1 MNDSIINTTG
11 TDRITLWKYD
21 GKHVSHESFPCRT
34 WIFASGDRYDLE
46 FLERQLDTGN
56 IDYQWDVGKD
66 VYGKV
71 EGLKIFGKP
80 GSLKGIIQIVES
92 IGNNRKFMIYN
103 ADINNHLRFLAEND
117 LSYFILDDPMDFDMN
132 IPYVSVEGR
141 MKYGVPEKISL
152 NGRQFMNIETGIL
165 EELSVLI
172 RDSMMIIYDNR
183 DRFFSKMLM
192 IMRNMGIG
200 VPSFS
205 SSGST
210 TYESYGVT
218 HSKSANVRIPGK
230 LCIPMDSF
238 ILQEAGIEGLIET
251 SRMSCLSPERAA
263 VMTSG
268 SAVSSMEETFALK
281 QNMMIPYYKNDHE
294 YEKNLETLLS
304 TDMGGLVLQPEP
316 GIYSDVHEIDF
327 SSMYPSIMVNY
338 NISPE
343 TINFHHGRPVDGTP
357 YRISEEKGFLP
368 SALDMLLKRRLFYKS
383 VKHLSPVYEKRDKAL
398 KWMLLTSFGYTGY
411 KNAKFG
417 KIEAHEAIT
426 ATGRYVLKKSIDICR
441 DMGFTIIHGIVD
453 SLWIQG
459 NGSIDKLLER
469 ISRETSIG
477 IVEEGHYRWIVFVPA
492 KNGEGSLNRY
502 FGLKHDGTYKIRGI
516 EIRRRDSPNICRNF
530 QREAL
535 DMLSGCRTPEEIRG
549 KYDQVEKLKK
559 RYLSMPSYISTDDYM
574 IGFHMQKRHGEY
586 ASMTIRKSLGETL
599 EKMGLDIH
607 PGETRMAIVSDE
619 KRKTLSLPGDEAKPD
634 MRYYRK
640 LLLRSFEPIDFIF
653 SSLNL
658 SPSAQRKLTEYQ

>member
-1 MNDSIINTTG
+1 MNDTVINTTG
-11 TDRITLWKYD
+11 TDRITLWKYN
-21 GKHVSHESFPCRT
+21 GKHVSHVSFPRRT

-56 IDYQWDVGKD
+56 IEHQWDLGKD

-80 GSLKGIIQIVES
+80 SSLNRIIQIIES
-92 IGNNRKFMIYN
+92 IGNHRKFMIYN

-117 LSYFILDDPMDFDMN
+117 FSYFSLEDPMDFDMN
-132 IPYVSVEGR
+132 IPHVSVKGR

-152 NGRQFMNIETGIL
+152 DGGQFMNIEAGIL
-165 EELSVLI
+165 EELSELI
-172 RDSMMIIYDNR
+172 RNSMMIIYDNG
-183 DRFFSKMLM
+183 DRFFSRILML
-192 IMRNMGIG
+192 MRNMGIG

-205 SSGST
+205 SSGGT
-210 TYESYGVT
+210 AYESYGMI
-218 HSKSANVRIPGK
+218 HSRSATVRIPGK
-230 LCIPMDSF
+230 ICIPMDSF
-238 ILQEAGIEGLIET
+238 ILQETGIEGLIET

-263 VMTSG
+263 TMTSG
-268 SAVSSMEETFALK
+268 SAVSSMEEAFALK
-281 QNMMIPYYKNDHE
+281 QNIMIPYYKNDHE

-316 GIYSDVHEIDF
+316 GVYRDVHEIDF
-327 SSMYPSIMVNY
+327 SSMYPGIMVNY

-343 TINFHHGRPVDGTP
+343 TINFHHGRPVEGTP
-357 YRISEEKGFLP
+357 YRIREERGFLP

-398 KWMLLTSFGYTGY
+398 KWMLITSFGYTGY

-426 ATGRYVLKKSIDICR
+426 ATGRYVLKKAIDICR
-441 DMGFTIIHGIVD
+441 DMGFTVIHGIVD

-459 NGSIDKLLER
+459 NGSIDELLER

-492 KNGEGSLNRY
+492 RNGEGSLNRY

-516 EIRRRDSPNICRNF
+516 EIRRRDSPDICRNF
-530 QREAL
+530 QRDAL
-535 DMLSGCRTPEEIRG
+535 DLLSGCITPEDIRK
-549 KYDQVEKLKK
+549 KYDQVEKLKN
-559 RYLSMPSYISTDDYM
+559 RYLSMSSGISAEDYM

-586 ASMTIRKSLGETL
+586 ASMTIRKSLGQTL
-599 EKMGLDIH
+599 ERRGLEIQ
-607 PGETRMAIVSDE
+607 PGETRMAIVSDG
-619 KRKTLSLPGDEAKPD
+619 KRKILSFPGDEAMPD
-634 MRYYRK
+634 MKYYRK

-653 SSLNL
+653 SSLNI
-658 SPSAQRKLTEYQ
+658 SSSIQKKLTDY